1 MQATGRRDDHER
13 QKNRLKD
20 GNATEHGHSH
30 GGTTCVFDMRG
41 PGARSAHDQGMDN
54 TTREAEAVFPTSR
67 SASLYMSS
75 RDRFHC
81 YLVVRPQAHEHR
93 PPMGRAAR
101 PDRPGKR

>member
-54 TTREAEAVFPTSR
+54 TTICLPVFRSDISILLRSWGDVSR
-67 SASLYMSS
+67 A
-75 RDRFHC
+75 R
-81 YLVVRPQAHEHR
+81 
-93 PPMGRAAR
+93 RA
-101 PDRPGKR
+101 